1 MRVLLVEDD
10 PVLGD
15 AILLSLTKSDYAV
28 DWIKDGH
35 QADLA
40 LHEQIYD
47 AVILDIELP
56 HINGFELLKRLRAR
70 HVHSPVIV
78 LTAREGLDDI
88 VKALDLGADDY
99 LSKPFKLPEL
109 EARLRAHIRRAHE
122 ITSSLIEFGALL
134 LNTKE
139 RIVTVKDIPLSLSPR
154 EFNLLESLLH
164 RSGKVVSKEHLIETL
179 CAWDKNLGSNAIEVY
194 VHRLRKKLEAYNI
207 TIMTVR
213 GLGYMLDNKIEH

>member
-1 MRVLLVEDD
+1 
-10 PVLGD
+10 LGD
-15 AILLSLTKSDYAV
+15 AILRSLTKSDYAV
-28 DWIKDGH
+28 DWSKDGR

-40 LHEQIYD
+40 LHEQVYD
-47 AVILDIELP
+47 AVVLDIELP

-122 ITSSLIEFGALL
+122 ITSSLIEFGPLV

-139 RIVTVKDIPLSLSPR
+139 RLVTIKDEPLSLSPR
-154 EFNLLESLLH
+154 EFNVLETLLL
-164 RSGKVVSKEHLIETL
+164 RSGRVVSKEHLIESL
-179 CAWDKNLGSNAIEVY
+179 CSWDEDVGSNAIEVY
-194 VHRLRKKLEAYNI
+194 VHRLRKKLDFYNI
-207 TIMTVR
+207 AIITVR
-213 GLGYMLDNKIEH
+213 GLGYMLDKKIGL

>member
-10 PVLGD
+10 LVLGD
-15 AILLSLTKSDYAV
+15 AISRSLTKSDYAV
-28 DWIKDGH
+28 DWSKDGH

-40 LHEQIYD
+40 LHEQLYD
-47 AVILDIELP
+47 AVVLDIGLP
-56 HINGFELLKRLRAR
+56 RINGFELLKRLRAR

-122 ITSSLIEFGALL
+122 VTSSLIEFGPLI

-139 RIVTVKDIPLSLSPR
+139 RMVTIKDEPLSLSPR
-154 EFNLLESLLH
+154 EFNVLETLLL
-164 RSGKVVSKEHLIETL
+164 RSGRVVSKEHLIESL
-179 CAWDKNLGSNAIEVY
+179 CSWDEDVGSNAIEVY
-194 VHRLRKKLEAYNI
+194 VHRLRKKLDFYNI
-207 TIMTVR
+207 AIITVR
-213 GLGYMLDNKIEH
+213 GLGYMLDKKIGL